1 MDSGNSGTQGC
12 VSVAET
18 GVERYANMKN
28 FVTLCAYAFAFSV
41 ALSLS
46 QRSAFAQESKRD
58 SSGTPRNFLQP
69 DAWALEFGIGY
80 NFSLTSFQ
88 GSALSI
94 KRQLNSHEAI
104 QLGIG
109 GSLSDQSTSGS
120 TQYNLGDT
128 LTYGYSQTGASNGGS
143 IQVNLQYV
151 YYPNPDADVIFYFG
165 AGPTIGYSRS
175 KSNINSTPALPVPA
189 DSTVYIDYPSSPN
202 QNSTSW
208 NAGVSAMA
216 GVECFVWKYVSIHA
230 QYGLNLTYG
239 ESNYTSGY
247 AYEILRNG
255 KLVPRTSS
263 SHGSSHT
270 WQFYPASVM
279 FGLSVY
285 FR

>member
-1 MDSGNSGTQGC
+1 
-12 VSVAET
+12 
-18 GVERYANMKN
+18 MKN
-28 FVTLCAYAFAFSV
+28 RMTVCAFAFAFS
-41 ALSLS
+41 AAFSLS
-46 QRSAFAQESKRD
+46 QRTAFAQESNRD
-58 SSGTPRNFLQP
+58 SSGTPRNSLQP
-69 DAWALEFGIGY
+69 DTWALEFGISY

-109 GSLSDQSTSGS
+109 GSLSDQSTNSS
-120 TQYNLGDT
+120 AQYNLGDT
-128 LTYGYSQTGASNGGS
+128 LTYGNSQSGGSNGGS

-151 YYPNPDADVIFYFG
+151 YYPNPDADINFYIG

-175 KSNINSTPALPVPA
+175 RGNTNYTPALPVPA
-189 DSTVYIDYPSSPN
+189 DSTIIINYPGSTN

-216 GVECFVWKYVSIHA
+216 GVECFVWKFVSIHA
-230 QYGLNLTYG
+230 QYGLNLTYS
-239 ESNYTSGY
+239 ESNSTSRY
-247 AYEILRNG
+247 AYNILRNG
-255 KLVPRTSS
+255 KLIPSTSS

-270 WQFYPASVM
+270 WQVYPASVM